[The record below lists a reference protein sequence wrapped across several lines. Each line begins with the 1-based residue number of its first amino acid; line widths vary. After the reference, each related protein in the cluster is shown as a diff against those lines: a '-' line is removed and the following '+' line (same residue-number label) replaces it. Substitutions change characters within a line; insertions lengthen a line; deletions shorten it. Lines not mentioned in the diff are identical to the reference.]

1 MELVVEILL
10 SCCIAP
16 IKLRDEKSPS
26 SVRER
31 TGWTEIVLPPV
42 QPQTEKHWAEQRQ
55 LDWIPRSISAGAM
68 RFPFLKNWMTRSSQ
82 APQAI
87 TCETCV
93 FFYPSLRII

>member
-10 SCCIAP
+10 SCCTAP
-16 IKLRDEKSPS
+16 RKLPDEKSPCS
-26 SVRER
+26 ARER
-31 TGWTEIVLPPV
+31 TGWTEIVLRPV
-42 QPQTEKHWAEQRQ
+42 QSRMEKHWAEQRQ
-55 LDWIPRSISAGAM
+55 SDWIPRSISAGAM
-68 RFPFLKNWMTRSSQ
+68 RFLFLINWKIRSSQ